1 MKASS
6 SSSSTTASST
16 STSTSA
22 TNSNGPLTYSTVAT
36 SILEEMIIPMIHEI
50 VAVSMLNEQTIRDR
64 YGKPDNPIY
73 IDTRNPIGSDEDGLN
88 DNGEG
93 TSIGNGG
100 GSGNG
105 SSNNNNSGDRVKRLK
120 NGGSSGGNS
129 SNGNGN
135 GYNDGGSSTP
145 SAVNSAHNSP
155 QPGAPDIGRFQF
167 LANGKDI
174 YSNARQQRYM
184 NGNVNGNGNGSGQ
197 SNGQSN
203 GQSDGGV
210 ESRYMGVS
218 DNGSSMANGNVLS
231 AVSMAS
237 SNNASEIYFSCSN
250 CNRKIAGSRFA
261 SHIDRCLGGRTR
273 K

>member
-1 MKASS
+1 MK
-6 SSSSTTASST
+6 ASST
-16 STSTSA
+16 STSS

-64 YGKPDNPIY
+64 YGKSDNPIY
-73 IDTRNPIGSDEDGLN
+73 IDTRNPIGNDEDALN
-88 DNGEG
+88 GNGEG
-93 TSIGNGG
+93 TNIGNNG
-100 GSGNG
+100 GNG
-105 SSNNNNSGDRVKRLK
+105 INGSNNNNSGDRVKRLK
-120 NGGSSGGNS
+120 NGNGGSS

-167 LANGKDI
+167 VANGRDI

-184 NGNVNGNGNGSGQ
+184 NGNANGNGSNSGSGNGNGSGQ
-197 SNGQSN
+197 STGQSN
-203 GQSDGGV
+203 GQADGGV

-218 DNGSSMANGNVLS
+218 DSVSGMANGNALS
-231 AVSMAS
+231 AVSMTS